1 MPRYKTVGSMRCE
14 NGHVNLFEIRNAAN
28 SPDIAR
34 AYALAEAMLRGCHY
48 CQTTQPLTLGQVF
61 GTQEM
66 SRQIESTIWGYTCHC
81 GEKVEVARF
90 ESGQVL
96 TLPGSKTVSCQ
107 KGHPRTILNQELPLL
122 ERWEEING

>member
-14 NGHVNLFEIRNAAN
+14 NGHVNLFDIRIRAD
-28 SPDIAR
+28 SPDVAR
-34 AYALAEAMLRGCHY
+34 AYALAEAVLRGCNY
-48 CQTTQPLTLGQVF
+48 CKTIQPLTLGQVF
-61 GTQEM
+61 STQEM
-66 SRQIESTIWGYTCHC
+66 ARQIGSTIWGYTCHC

-90 ESGQVL
+90 ESEEVL

-107 KGHPRTILNQELPLL
+107 KGHSRTILSQELPLL